1 MQMLVIA
8 FNFSSAP
15 FRRLL
20 SFYIFTLSPDIE
32 LFIITLVTLVFGKL
46 IIFEIN
52 DNKYTFILYVILQ

>member
-8 FNFSSAP
+8 FSFSSAS

-20 SFYIFTLSPDIE
+20 SFYIFTLSPDIK
-32 LFIITLVTLVFGKL
+32 LFIITLVSGKL

-52 DNKYTFILYVILQ
+52 DNKYT